1 MRFQSK
7 IVLDFFKN
15 HKFSFLLI
23 LTGIAFYWSFA
34 YDLNRTDFTKLIS
47 LYTGLFFISFKL
59 LQLEKN
65 NFWLLAGIA
74 VLFRLVF
81 IVATPNL
88 SQDFYRFIWDGKLIL
103 DGINPYLSVPN
114 DLKEI
119 STSLEFTQQKLIQGM
134 GSLSAGNYTSY
145 PPVNQLLFAISAFL
159 GGKSILGSVI
169 TMRFFL
175 ILADLGTL
183 YFGRK
188 LLLKLKLPTHKV
200 FWFILNPFI
209 IIELTGNLHF
219 EGAMLFFLTWSI
231 YLLHQKKW
239 IWSAVLLGISVSVK
253 LLPLL
258 FLPLLWN
265 YFLKKRNFKNLP
277 DNALIRNK
285 IRQVRELNFQQLLIY
300 YLIAGTT
307 ILISFLPFLSS
318 EFISNFSASIALWFQ
333 KFEFNA
339 GIYYIIR
346 WIGFQLKGYNII
358 GTAGKILPLI
368 VILILAGL
376 AFFRRNNSTQ
386 KLIGTMLLGVS
397 VYFFLSTTVHPW
409 YIATPLLLSV
419 FTKFRFALVWSFLV
433 MLSYSAYTING
444 FQENYWLIAVEY
456 ILVIGIFLIEIFKPK
471 LLTRLPYYK

>member
-1 MRFQSK
+1 MS
-7 IVLDFFKN
+7 DFFKN
-15 HKFSFLLI
+15 HKFSILLL
-23 LTGIAFYWSFA
+23 LTGIAFYGSFA
-34 YDLNRTDFTKLIS
+34 YDLNRADFIKLIS

-59 LQLEKN
+59 IQLEKS
-65 NFWLLAGIA
+65 NFWFLAGVA

-81 IVATPNL
+81 VAATPNL
-88 SQDFYRFIWDGKLIL
+88 SQDYYRFIWDGQLIL
-103 DGINPYLSVPN
+103 EGINPYLSVPN
-114 DLKEI
+114 DLKEF
-119 STSLEFTQQKLIQGM
+119 STALELTNQKLINGM
-134 GSLSAGNYTSY
+134 GSLSAGNFTSY
-145 PPVNQLLFAISAFL
+145 PPVNQLLFAISTFL

-169 TMRFFL
+169 AMRVFI

-188 LLLKLKLPTHKV
+188 LLLKLNLPGHQI

-219 EGAMLFFLTWSI
+219 EGVMLFFLTWSI

-239 IWSAVLLGISVSVK
+239 ICSAILLGISVSIK

-265 YFLKKRNFKNLP
+265 YFIKNRKTENSDIPDLNFK
-277 DNALIRNK
+277 K
-285 IRQVRELNFQQLLIY
+285 LLGY
-300 YLIAGTT
+300 YLMVGLTVLA
-307 ILISFLPFLSS
+307 SFLPFFSS
-318 EFISNFSASIALWFQ
+318 EFISNFSASISLWFQ

-339 GIYYIIR
+339 SIYYVVR

-358 GTAGKILPLI
+358 ATAGKILPLM
-368 VILILAGL
+368 VILILSGL
-376 AFFRRNNSTQ
+376 AFFRRNNSIQ
-386 KLIGTMLLGVS
+386 KLIETMLVGVS
-397 VYFFLSTTVHPW
+397 AYFFLATTVHPW

-433 MLSYSAYTING
+433 MLSYSAYTKNG

-456 ILVIGIFLIEIFKPK
+456 VLVIGIFLIEIFKPK
-471 LLTRLPYYK
+471 LLTRIPYYK

>member
-1 MRFQSK
+1 MS
-7 IVLDFFKN
+7 DFFKN
-15 HKFSFLLI
+15 HKFSILLL

-34 YDLNRTDFTKLIS
+34 YELNRADFIKLIS

-59 LQLEKN
+59 IQLEKS
-65 NFWLLAGIA
+65 NFWFLAGVA

-81 IVATPNL
+81 VAATPNL
-88 SQDFYRFIWDGKLIL
+88 SQDYYRFIWDGQLIL
-103 DGINPYLSVPN
+103 EGINPYLSVPN
-114 DLKEI
+114 DLKEF
-119 STSLEFTQQKLIQGM
+119 STALELTNQKLINGM
-134 GSLSAGNYTSY
+134 GSLSAGNFTSY
-145 PPVNQLLFAISAFL
+145 PPVNQLLFAISTFL

-169 TMRFFL
+169 AMRVFI

-188 LLLKLKLPTHKV
+188 LLLKLNLLGHQI

-219 EGAMLFFLTWSI
+219 EGVMLFFLTWSI

-239 IWSAVLLGISVSVK
+239 IWSAILLGISVSIK

-258 FLPLLWN
+258 VLPLLWN
-265 YFLKKRNFKNLP
+265 YFIKNRKTENSDIPDLNFK
-277 DNALIRNK
+277 K
-285 IRQVRELNFQQLLIY
+285 LLGY
-300 YLIAGTT
+300 YLMVGLTVLA
-307 ILISFLPFLSS
+307 SFLPFLSS

-339 GIYYIIR
+339 SIYYIVR

-358 GTAGKILPLI
+358 ASAGKILPLM
-368 VILILAGL
+368 VILILSGL

-386 KLIGTMLLGVS
+386 KLIETMLVGVS
-397 VYFFLSTTVHPW
+397 AYFFLATTVHPW

-433 MLSYSAYTING
+433 MLSYSAYKRNG

-456 ILVIGIFLIEIFKPK
+456 VLVIGIFLIEIFKPK
-471 LLTRLPYYK
+471 LLTRIPYYK

>member
-1 MRFQSK
+1 MK
-7 IVLDFFKN
+7 IKMQDFLKN
-15 HKFSFLLI
+15 HKFSILLL

-34 YDLNRTDFTKLIS
+34 NDLNRADFIKLIS

-59 LQLEKN
+59 IQLEKN
-65 NFWLLAGIA
+65 NFWFLAGVA

-81 IVATPNL
+81 IAATPNL
-88 SQDFYRFIWDGKLIL
+88 SQDFYRFLWDGQLIL
-103 DGINPYLSVPN
+103 DGINPYLSTPN
-114 DLKEI
+114 DLKELT
-119 STSLEFTQQKLIQGM
+119 TSLDLKNQKLINGM
-134 GSLSAGNYTSY
+134 GSLSAGNFTSY

-159 GGKSILGSVI
+159 GGKSILGSVVA
-169 TMRFFL
+169 MRFFI

-188 LLLKLKLPTHKV
+188 LLLNLKLSPHRI

-219 EGAMLFFLTWSI
+219 EGVMLFFLTWSI

-239 IWSAVLLGISVSVK
+239 IWSAILLGISVSVK

-265 YFLKKRNFKNLP
+265 YFIKNRGNENSDIPDLNFK
-277 DNALIRNK
+277 K
-285 IRQVRELNFQQLLIY
+285 LLGY
-300 YLIAGTT
+300 YLMVGLTVLA
-307 ILISFLPFLSS
+307 SFLPFLSS

-339 GIYYIIR
+339 SIYYIVR

-358 GTAGKILPLI
+358 ATAGKILPLL
-368 VILILAGL
+368 VILILSGL
-376 AFFRRNNSTQ
+376 VFFKRNNSTQ
-386 KLIGTMLLGVS
+386 KLIETILVGVS
-397 VYFFLSTTVHPW
+397 AYFFLATTVHPW
-409 YIATPLLLSV
+409 YVATPLLLSV

-433 MLSYSAYTING
+433 MLSYSAYTKNG

-456 ILVIGIFLIEIFKPK
+456 VLVIGIFLIEIFKPK
-471 LLTRLPYYK
+471 LLTRIPYYK

>member
-1 MRFQSK
+1 M
-7 IVLDFFKN
+7 LDFLKN
-15 HKFSFLLI
+15 HKFSILLI
-23 LTGIAFYWSFA
+23 LTGIAFHLSFA
-34 YDLNRTDFTKLIS
+34 YDLNRADFIKLIS
-47 LYTGLFFISFKL
+47 LYTGLFFISLKL
-59 LQLEKN
+59 IQLEKN
-65 NFWLLAGIA
+65 NFWLLAGTA
-74 VLFRLVF
+74 VLFRFVF
-81 IVATPNL
+81 IAATPNL
-88 SQDFYRFIWDGKLIL
+88 SQDFYRFIWDGTLIL
-103 DGINPYLSVPN
+103 EGMNPFLSVPN
-114 DLKEI
+114 DFSPTL
-119 STSLEFTQQKLIQGM
+119 SLMQQNLIEGM
-134 GSLSAGNYTSY
+134 GSLSAGNFTSY
-145 PPVNQLLFAISAFL
+145 PPINQLLFAISTFL

-169 TMRFFL
+169 AMRFFM

-188 LLLKLKLPTHKV
+188 LLQKLKLPAHQI

-219 EGAMLFFLTWSI
+219 ESVMLFFLTWSI

-239 IWSAVLLGISVSVK
+239 IWSAILLGISVSIK

-258 FLPLLWN
+258 FLPLLWS

-285 IRQVRELNFQQLLIY
+285 IRQIRELNFQQLLIY

-358 GTAGKILPLI
+358 ATAGKILPLI

-376 AFFRRNNSTQ
+376 AVFRRNNSTE
-386 KLIGTMLLGVS
+386 KLIHTMLLGVS

-433 MLSYSAYTING
+433 MLSYSAYTGNG

>member
-1 MRFQSK
+1 MS
-7 IVLDFFKN
+7 DFFKN
-15 HKFSFLLI
+15 HKFSILLL
-23 LTGIAFYWSFA
+23 LTGIAFYGSFA
-34 YDLNRTDFTKLIS
+34 YDLNRADFIKLIS

-59 LQLEKN
+59 IQLEKS
-65 NFWLLAGIA
+65 NFWFLAGVA

-81 IVATPNL
+81 IAATPNL
-88 SQDFYRFIWDGKLIL
+88 SQDFYRFIWDGQLIL

-114 DLKEI
+114 DFSPAL
-119 STSLEFTQQKLIQGM
+119 SLRQQNLIEGM
-134 GSLSAGNYTSY
+134 GSLSAGNFTSY
-145 PPVNQLLFAISAFL
+145 PPVNQLLFAISTFL
-159 GGKSILGSVI
+159 GGKGILGSVI
-169 TMRFFL
+169 AMRVFI

-188 LLLKLKLPTHKV
+188 LLLKLNLPGHQI

-219 EGAMLFFLTWSI
+219 EGVMLFFLTWSI

-239 IWSAVLLGISVSVK
+239 IWSAILLGISVSIK

-258 FLPLLWN
+258 FLPLLLN
-265 YFLKKRNFKNLP
+265 YFIKNRGNENSDIPGLNFK
-277 DNALIRNK
+277 K
-285 IRQVRELNFQQLLIY
+285 LLGY
-300 YLIAGTT
+300 YLMVG
-307 ILISFLPFLSS
+307 LIVLASFLPFFSS

-339 GIYYIIR
+339 SVYYVIR

-358 GTAGKILPLI
+358 ASAGKILPLL
-368 VILILAGL
+368 VILILSGL
-376 AFFRRNNSTQ
+376 AFFRRNYSIQ
-386 KLIGTMLLGVS
+386 KLIETMLMGVS
-397 VYFFLSTTVHPW
+397 AYFFLATTVHPW

-433 MLSYSAYTING
+433 MLSYSAYTKNG

-456 ILVIGIFLIEIFKPK
+456 ILVIGIFLLEIFKPK
-471 LLTRLPYYK
+471 LLARIPYYK

>member
-1 MRFQSK
+1 MS
-7 IVLDFFKN
+7 DFLKN
-15 HKFSFLLI
+15 HKFSILLI

-34 YDLNRTDFTKLIS
+34 YDLNRADFIKLIS

-59 LQLEKN
+59 IQLEKN
-65 NFWLLAGIA
+65 NFWLLAGTA

-81 IVATPNL
+81 IAATPNL
-88 SQDFYRFIWDGKLIL
+88 SQDFYRFIWDGQLIL
-103 DGINPYLSVPN
+103 EGINPYLSVPN
-114 DLKEI
+114 DLKELT
-119 STSLEFTQQKLIQGM
+119 TSLEFTEQKLLQGM
-134 GSLSAGNYTSY
+134 GSLSAGNFTSY
-145 PPVNQLLFAISAFL
+145 PPINQLLFAISTFL
-159 GGKSILGSVI
+159 GGRGILGSVVV
-169 TMRFFL
+169 MRFFI

-188 LLLKLKLPTHKV
+188 LLLKLKLPAQQI

-219 EGAMLFFLTWSI
+219 EGVMLFFLIWSI

-239 IWSAVLLGISVSVK
+239 LWSAMLLGISVSVK

-265 YFLKKRNFKNLP
+265 YFIKSKKIENSDIQALNFK
-277 DNALIRNK
+277 K
-285 IRQVRELNFQQLLIY
+285 LLGY
-300 YLIAGTT
+300 YFIVGLTVIA
-307 ILISFLPFLSS
+307 SFLPFISS
-318 EFISNFSASIALWFQ
+318 EFISNFSTSIALWFQ

-339 GIYYIIR
+339 SIYYVVR
-346 WIGFQLKGYNII
+346 WVGFQLKGYNII
-358 GTAGKILPLI
+358 ATAGKILPLI

-397 VYFFLSTTVHPW
+397 AYFFLATTVHPW
-409 YIATPLLLSV
+409 YITTPLLLSV

-433 MLSYSAYTING
+433 VLSYSAYTEAG
-444 FQENYWLIAVEY
+444 FRENYWLIGIEY
-456 ILVIGIFLIEIFKPK
+456 IVVIGIFLLEIFKSK
-471 LLTRLPYYK
+471 LLTRLPYYN

>member
-1 MRFQSK
+1 MS
-7 IVLDFFKN
+7 DFFKN
-15 HKFSFLLI
+15 HKFSILLL
-23 LTGIAFYWSFA
+23 LTGIAFYGSFA
-34 YDLNRTDFTKLIS
+34 YDLNRADFIKLIS

-59 LQLEKN
+59 IQLEKS
-65 NFWLLAGIA
+65 NFWFLAGVA

-81 IVATPNL
+81 IAATPNL
-88 SQDFYRFIWDGKLIL
+88 SQDFYRFIWDGQLIL

-114 DLKEI
+114 DFSPAL
-119 STSLEFTQQKLIQGM
+119 SLRQQNLIEGM
-134 GSLSAGNYTSY
+134 GSLSAGNFTSY
-145 PPVNQLLFAISAFL
+145 PPVNQLLFAISTFL
-159 GGKSILGSVI
+159 GGKGILGSVI
-169 TMRFFL
+169 AMRVFI

-188 LLLKLKLPTHKV
+188 LLLKLNLPGHQI

-219 EGAMLFFLTWSI
+219 EGVMLFFLTWSI

-239 IWSAVLLGISVSVK
+239 IWSAILLGISVSIK

-258 FLPLLWN
+258 FLSLLLN
-265 YFLKKRNFKNLP
+265 YFIKNRKIENSDIPSLNFK
-277 DNALIRNK
+277 K
-285 IRQVRELNFQQLLIY
+285 LLGY
-300 YLIAGTT
+300 YLMVG
-307 ILISFLPFLSS
+307 LIVLASFLPFFSS

-339 GIYYIIR
+339 SVYYVIR

-358 GTAGKILPLI
+358 ASAGKILPLL
-368 VILILAGL
+368 VILILSGL
-376 AFFRRNNSTQ
+376 AFFRRNYSIQ
-386 KLIGTMLLGVS
+386 KLIETMLMGVS
-397 VYFFLSTTVHPW
+397 AYFFLATTVHPW

-433 MLSYSAYTING
+433 MLSYSAYTKNG

-456 ILVIGIFLIEIFKPK
+456 ILVIGIFLLEIFKPK
-471 LLTRLPYYK
+471 LLARIPYYK

>member
-1 MRFQSK
+1 MS
-7 IVLDFFKN
+7 DFFKN
-15 HKFSFLLI
+15 HKFSILLL
-23 LTGIAFYWSFA
+23 LTGIAFYGSFA
-34 YDLNRTDFTKLIS
+34 YDLNRADFIKLIS

-59 LQLEKN
+59 IQLEKS
-65 NFWLLAGIA
+65 NFWCLAGVA

-81 IVATPNL
+81 IAATPNL
-88 SQDFYRFIWDGKLIL
+88 SQDYYRFIWDGQLIL

-114 DLKEI
+114 DLKEF
-119 STSLEFTQQKLIQGM
+119 STGLELTNQKLINGM
-134 GSLSAGNYTSY
+134 GSLSAGNFTSY
-145 PPVNQLLFAISAFL
+145 PPVNQLLFAISTFL
-159 GGKSILGSVI
+159 GGKSILSSVVA
-169 TMRFFL
+169 MRVFI

-188 LLLKLKLPTHKV
+188 LLLKLKLPTHQI

-219 EGAMLFFLTWSI
+219 EGVMLFFLTWSI

-239 IWSAVLLGISVSVK
+239 IWSAILLGISVSIK

-265 YFLKKRNFKNLP
+265 YFIKNRKIENSDIPGLNFK
-277 DNALIRNK
+277 K
-285 IRQVRELNFQQLLIY
+285 LLGY
-300 YLIAGTT
+300 YLMVGLTVLA
-307 ILISFLPFLSS
+307 SFLPFLSS

-339 GIYYIIR
+339 SVYYVIR

-358 GTAGKILPLI
+358 ASAGKILPLM
-368 VILILAGL
+368 VILILNGL

-386 KLIGTMLLGVS
+386 KLIETMLVGVS
-397 VYFFLSTTVHPW
+397 AYFFLATTVHPW

-433 MLSYSAYTING
+433 MLSYSAYTRNG

-456 ILVIGIFLIEIFKPK
+456 ILVIGIFVLEIFKPK
-471 LLTRLPYYK
+471 LLARIPYYK